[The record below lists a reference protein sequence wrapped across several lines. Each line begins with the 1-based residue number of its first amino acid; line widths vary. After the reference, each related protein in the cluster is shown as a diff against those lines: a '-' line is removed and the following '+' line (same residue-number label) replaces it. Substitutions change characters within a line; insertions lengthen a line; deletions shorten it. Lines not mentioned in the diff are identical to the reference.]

1 LLLLKYLTVEII
13 RMMHK
18 RILSSLLAVT
28 LLIASIVLAFVGPLH
43 RTSAQAAA
51 PTLTDMYTQ
60 GGGWDPWGTAFDST
74 GRVWIAT
81 PSCDPSPQCGST
93 TPGQINVYNPQFNAW
108 PVSYKFPAGFGQEL
122 FLAFDKSGRVWF
134 PMPMSNSL
142 GMFDPSTNTFNQW
155 AVPTPG
161 AGPWGVAIDSN
172 GVVWFTEHYA
182 NKIGSFNPTTHTFT
196 EIATSQANSQ
206 PYGITVDSANNVWF
220 TENNSS
226 VALIGEYTAQHSLH
240 EYKIRTGSTNGLTP
254 HLITTDHKGNVWW
267 SEGWPGAIG
276 KLVIA
281 AAVPG
286 TTAGVTEYLYKPT
299 CASCGTHTSGIAV
312 DKSGAVW
319 FTDSLQSILGT
330 FNAASATF
338 SLYNTPTSNSHP
350 HDGLN
355 IDASNNLWFTEEFAN
370 KLGHAALGTGGS
382 TPTPTATVKATA
394 TAKPTTT
401 PIPGTI
407 LGQDTFHRAN
417 QSLWGKASDGH
428 TWGGDANT
436 ATVFSISGNQGLV
449 SNGNTSYSAVLGS
462 VGANTDV
469 VFTGSISSFSGNNFG
484 AVLRWTDSNNWY
496 KAYIDG
502 ATLIIQKKVNGATT
516 ILAQHTFAAKAATA
530 YMIDFRISG
539 PTLGA
544 NVWVAGTT
552 EPSGWMALTSDSS
565 FASGYAGV
573 RMQVL
578 GGSTLSISAF
588 KATATS

>member
-1 LLLLKYLTVEII
+1 
-13 RMMHK
+13 MMHK
-18 RILSSLLAVT
+18 KILSGLLAIT
-28 LLIASIVLAFVGPLH
+28 LLIASIVLVFVGPLH
-43 RTSAQAAA
+43 SISAQAAA

-60 GGGWDPWGTAFDST
+60 GGGWDPWGTAFDSA
-74 GRVWIAT
+74 GRVWVAM

-93 TPGQINVYNPQFNAW
+93 APGQIDVYNPQFGAW
-108 PVSYKFPAGFGQEL
+108 PVAYKFPSGFGQEL
-122 FLAFDKSGRVWF
+122 FLAFDKSGRAWF

-142 GMFDPSTNTFNQW
+142 GMFDPSTNTFSQW
-155 AVPTPG
+155 AVPTAG
-161 AGPWGVAIDSN
+161 AGPWGVAIDAN
-172 GVVWFTEHYA
+172 GLVWFTEHYA
-182 NKIGSFNPTTHTFT
+182 NKIGSFNPTTHTFK
-196 EIATSQANSQ
+196 EIATAQTDSQ
-206 PYGITVDSANNVWF
+206 PYGITVDSSNNVWF
-220 TENNSS
+220 TENNSA
-226 VALIGEYTAQHSLH
+226 VAQIGEYTAQGVLH

-254 HLITTDHKGNVWW
+254 HLITTDHNGNVWW

-286 TTAGVTEYLYKPT
+286 TTAGVTEYPYKPT
-299 CASCGTHTSGIAV
+299 CANCGTHTSGIAV

-330 FNAASATF
+330 FNPASATF

-370 KLGHAALGTGGS
+370 KLGHAALPASGGS

-394 TAKPTTT
+394 TTTATAT
-401 PIPGTI
+401 PLPGAT
-407 LGQDTFHRAN
+407 LGQDTFLRTN

-436 ATVFSISGNQGLV
+436 ASVFSIAGNQGV
-449 SNGNTSYSAVLGS
+449 VANGTMSYSAVLGS
-462 VGANTDV
+462 TSANAEV
-469 VFTGSISSFSGNNFG
+469 VFTGSISTFASNNFG
-484 AVLRWTDSNNWY
+484 AVLRWTDGNNWY

-502 ATLIIQKKVNGATT
+502 ASIVIQKKVSGATT
-516 ILAQHTFAAKAATA
+516 ILTQQPFAAKAATA
-530 YMIDFRISG
+530 YTIHFQVVG
-539 PTLGA
+539 TTLSA
-544 NVWVAGTT
+544 NVWPAGTT
-552 EPSGWMALTSDSS
+552 EPSGWMATATDSAL
-565 FASGYAGV
+565 ASGYAGL

-588 KATATS
+588 KATALS